1 MRYVIISSNIFNGKK
16 LSKLF
21 YTIFVFILI
30 NTQIAF
36 SNNSDIPEDAEE
48 ISLVAEY
55 VDKPEVSEVV
65 IGETIIAMSS
75 FSAFIT
81 SVGNLNGGFID
92 CKVTAYAAPGRGFSC
107 GFAQMENVSGYCV
120 IKDKNNESIVAKL
133 ECSSGATVST
143 DVRCEGRIDFMS
155 GTGKYSGINGT
166 ARLHMEQIFTAGEN
180 TIEFLGWW
188 RLPAKN
194 L

>member
-1 MRYVIISSNIFNGKK
+1 MI
-16 LSKLF
+16 KLF
-21 YTIFVFILI
+21 YIIFIFIFI
-30 NTQIAF
+30 NTGIAL
-36 SNNSDIPEDAEE
+36 SNSSAIPDDAEE
-48 ISLVAEY
+48 ISLVAKY
-55 VDKPEVSEVV
+55 IDKPVVNEIV
-65 IGETIIAMSS
+65 IGETIIGMSS

-81 SVGNLNGGFID
+81 SKGKLDGGFID

-143 DVRCEGRIDFMS
+143 DVRCEGKLNFMS
-155 GTGKYSGINGT
+155 GTGKYSGVNGT
-166 ARLHMEQIFTAGEN
+166 ARLHMEQIFTAGESS
-180 TIEFLGWW
+180 IEFLGWW
-188 RLPAKN
+188 RLPAGN

>member
-1 MRYVIISSNIFNGKK
+1 
-16 LSKLF
+16 
-21 YTIFVFILI
+21 
-30 NTQIAF
+30 
-36 SNNSDIPEDAEE
+36 
-48 ISLVAEY
+48 
-55 VDKPEVSEVV
+55 
-65 IGETIIAMSS
+65 
-75 FSAFIT
+75 
-81 SVGNLNGGFID
+81 
-92 CKVTAYAAPGRGFSC
+92 
-107 GFAQMENVSGYCV
+107 MENVSGYCV

-143 DVRCEGRIDFMS
+143 DVRCEGRLDFMS
-155 GTGKYSGINGT
+155 GTGKYSGVNGT

>member
-1 MRYVIISSNIFNGKK
+1 MKIFY
-16 LSKLF
+16 LT
-21 YTIFVFILI
+21 YFILFTNTTGLFANNI
-30 NTQIAF
+30 N
-36 SNNSDIPEDAEE
+36 IPEDAEE
-48 ISLVAEY
+48 ISLVANY
-55 VDKPEVSEVV
+55 IDKPKVNEIN
-65 IGETIIAMSS
+65 IGETIIATAN
-75 FSAFIT
+75 FSAFISSEGHLSEGT
-81 SVGNLNGGFID
+81 ID

-120 IKDKNNESIVAKL
+120 LKDKDQDSLVAKL

-143 DVRCEGRIDFMS
+143 DVRCEGRLDFMS

-166 ARLHMEQIFTAGEN
+166 ARLHMEQIFTSGKSS
-180 TIEFLGWW
+180 IEFLGWW

>member
-1 MRYVIISSNIFNGKK
+1 MIIGINIFNGKK
-16 LSKLF
+16 LFKLF
-21 YTIFVFILI
+21 YIVFISIFI
-30 NTQIAF
+30 NSEIAF
-36 SNNSDIPEDAEE
+36 SNSPAIPEDAEE

-55 VDKPEVSEVV
+55 IDKPEVNEVV

-75 FSAFIT
+75 FSAFIN
-81 SVGNLNGGFID
+81 SAGNLDGGFID

-133 ECSSGATVST
+133 ECSSGATVTT
-143 DVRCEGRIDFMS
+143 DVRCEGRLDFMS
-155 GTGKYSGINGT
+155 GTGKYSGISGT